1 MYNGQLGVATDE
13 NSLYYMRSRYYNPD
27 IKRFINQDVLIGN
40 IGNSN
45 SLNRYSYVEGN
56 PVSYT
61 DPFGLSP
68 YGNFGTFLTV
78 MKFMSQIDIMSLVHV
93 TLSAL
98 GALPGCTWLNFIN
111 AGLYL
116 AEQNYAEACKSLL
129 FGLANLDWLT
139 GAAKFAVSIGKYTED
154 LGLILKGIDLGL
166 HLLACCQSATDF
178 GTIAAGMIDK
188 YLVNGE
194 DVTWKIALEFLMLA
208 GTGLQ
213 LGLLTH
219 SLTGKLS
226 TTFGGSSLDG
236 GGISSVTNSKHVQ
249 DGAGGIQSNDGYRSD
264 AVLNWKGQEVILP
277 DGHIMSPRDPSFS
290 SKPITESGPYTS
302 AQRNSFLT
310 GNSAGT
316 KLAPHHRHQ
325 IPVRD
330 GGVID
335 EIPGPGHPS
344 GNQHTAGSPSRH
356 PAKSVFNNEPGGNK
370 LRAYEINQHWKNK
383 GNRLVEIEPGVWV
396 DPGF

>member
-1 MYNGQLGVATDE
+1 
-13 NSLYYMRSRYYNPD
+13 MRSRYYNPD
-27 IKRFINQDVLIGN
+27 IKRFINQDVLIGS
-40 IGNSN
+40 IGNSD

-98 GALPGCTWLNFIN
+98 GALPGCTWLNWIN

-116 AEQNYAEACKSLL
+116 AEQNYSEMCKSLL
-129 FGLANLDWLT
+129 FGVANLDWVT
-139 GAAKFAVSIGKYTED
+139 YAAKFAVKIGKYTEKLD
-154 LGLILKGIDLGL
+154 KILKCIDLGL
-166 HLLACCQSATDF
+166 HLKACYESAVDF

-194 DVTWKIALEFLMLA
+194 EVTWDIALEFLMLA

-236 GGISSVTNSKHVQ
+236 GGVSSVTKNKHVLEAV
-249 DGAGGIQSNDGYRSD
+249 DD
-264 AVLNWKGQEVILP
+264 AP
-277 DGHIMSPRDPSFS
+277 S
-290 SKPITESGPYTS
+290 SKEKPG
-302 AQRNSFLT
+302 NG
-310 GNSAGT
+310 GNSSQIVYRGDRASVVPEDVFQNGIKPKGTHNDALLHTKSNATAGNFVST
-316 KLAPHHRHQ
+316 SSDMSIATDFGGKNGHVYVIKTDNYVDINSTYATDAYFPEQ
-325 IPVRD
+325 KEFSIP
-330 GGVID
+330 GGVKPS
-335 EIPGPGHPS
+335 EIVGAYKKQNGKIIGDFIPNP
-344 GNQHTAGSPSRH
+344 N
-356 PAKSVFNNEPGGNK
+356 FGGN
-370 LRAYEINQHWKNK
+370 
-383 GNRLVEIEPGVWV
+383 
-396 DPGF
+396 